1 MPRGPSPGSRRGVAA
16 AQKKISGSQYFILSS
31 GITSPLQTA
40 EYFVSGSSDVKVR
53 ATPQQGTAQQSFT
66 TPSNGF
72 GDKGPR
78 PALGRPPAKRKLE
91 LDGGILDDTFKSP
104 TKSTKKRGSP
114 KAKSPLEKTR
124 YDTSL
129 GLLTKKFVGLLGSS
143 PDGIVDL
150 NQAAE
155 VLNVQKRRIYDI
167 TNVLEGINLIKKKS
181 KNHIEWRGSP
191 ITPNGPARVAT
202 PAVMDL
208 HSDLAD
214 LEAKE
219 NLLDELIRHSS
230 TQLKHL
236 TEDSENK
243 KHAYVT
249 YQDIRSIKT
258 FEEQTV
264 IAIKAPPE
272 TRLEVPD
279 PRESIQI
286 WLKSSKGP
294 IEVYLCPEEQNTEDA
309 GSSSSDA
316 ASSEGCSSTSG
327 SPCSVKGSELKTNV
341 MHCSKAS
348 VMAEGGSSSDCR
360 KFCWMGVG
368 GQYLYCNGGS
378 RKCSGCDP
386 DKPDVTAMNVPKVHG
401 SNPQIKQEGLGSD
414 GVVPTTPFLMY
425 DCQELVQPWEGGT
438 SALAAIFDGNIDS
451 APSFEG
457 ENGGNVGETSASK
470 SVHSEVEAPVALE
483 GFEVEEFPDFEF
495 IRAFIHGTENPHAD
509 PNIVENGFH

>member
-1 MPRGPSPGSRRGVAA
+1 MPRGPSPGSRRAVAA
-16 AQKKISGSQYFILSS
+16 AQKKLSGSQYFILSS

-53 ATPQQGTAQQSFT
+53 ATPQQATAQQSFT

-236 TEDSENK
+236 TEDVDNK

-249 YQDIRSIKT
+249 YQDIRSIRT

-286 WLKSSKGP
+286 WLKSNKGP
-294 IEVYLCPEEQNTEDA
+294 IEVYLCPEEQNSEDA
-309 GSSSSDA
+309 GSSSSETTG
-316 ASSEGCSSTSG
+316 SEGSSSVSG

-341 MHCSKAS
+341 MSCSKGS
-348 VMAEGGSSSDCR
+348 VKAEGGSECR
-360 KFCWMGVG
+360 KFSWMGVG

-378 RKCSGCDP
+378 KKCSGCVP
-386 DKPDVTAMNVPKVHG
+386 EKHDVMTVNVPPKVHG
-401 SNPQIKQEGLGSD
+401 LNPEVKFEGQGSEV
-414 GVVPTTPFLMY
+414 VVPTAPFLMY
-425 DCQELVQPWEGGT
+425 DCQEFAQPWEGGA
-438 SALAAIFDGNIDS
+438 SSLATFFDGNINS
-451 APSFEG
+451 APPFEV
-457 ENGGNVGETSASK
+457 ENSGSVVETSGSK
-470 SVHSEVEAPVALE
+470 PVHTGEAEAPVALE
-483 GFEVEEFPDFEF
+483 TFDVGEFPDFEF
-495 IRAFIHGTENPHAD
+495 IRAFIHGTENPQAD

>member
-1 MPRGPSPGSRRGVAA
+1 MPRGPSPGSRRAVAA
-16 AQKKISGSQYFILSS
+16 AQKKLSGSQYFILSS

-53 ATPQQGTAQQSFT
+53 ATPQQGSAQQTFT

-236 TEDSENK
+236 TEDPDNK

-249 YQDIRSIKT
+249 YQDIRSIRT

-316 ASSEGCSSTSG
+316 TSSEGSSSTSG
-327 SPCSVKGSELKTNV
+327 SPCSVKG
-341 MHCSKAS
+341 
-348 VMAEGGSSSDCR
+348 
-360 KFCWMGVG
+360 
-368 GQYLYCNGGS
+368 
-378 RKCSGCDP
+378 DP
-386 DKPDVTAMNVPKVHG
+386 RL
-401 SNPQIKQEGLGSD
+401 E
-414 GVVPTTPFLMY
+414 
-425 DCQELVQPWEGGT
+425 
-438 SALAAIFDGNIDS
+438 SALVENEEID
-451 APSFEG
+451 PSQEMARSLLPQTEDQDQEIQDF
-457 ENGGNVGETSASK
+457 
-470 SVHSEVEAPVALE
+470 VALSPPLMEDDYLFSLSPGE
-483 GFEVEEFPDFEF
+483 GISDLFDAYDLFSDD
-495 IRAFIHGTENPHAD
+495 N
-509 PNIVENGFH
+509 

>member
-1 MPRGPSPGSRRGVAA
+1 
-16 AQKKISGSQYFILSS
+16 
-31 GITSPLQTA
+31 
-40 EYFVSGSSDVKVR
+40 
-53 ATPQQGTAQQSFT
+53 
-66 TPSNGF
+66 
-72 GDKGPR
+72 
-78 PALGRPPAKRKLE
+78 
-91 LDGGILDDTFKSP
+91 
-104 TKSTKKRGSP
+104 
-114 KAKSPLEKTR
+114 KSPLEKTR

-181 KNHIEWRGSP
+181 KNHIEWRVQSTMEKDKERLNSAIGLFKTVDTEH
-191 ITPNGPARVAT
+191 IR
-202 PAVMDL
+202 
-208 HSDLAD
+208 
-214 LEAKE
+214 E

-243 KHAYVT
+243 KYPFQHGEHYCKCRN
-249 YQDIRSIKT
+249 DIRSIKT

-327 SPCSVKGSELKTNV
+327 SPCSVKGSELKTNE
-341 MHCSKAS
+341 
-348 VMAEGGSSSDCR
+348 MARS
-360 KFCWMGVG
+360 
-368 GQYLYCNGGS
+368 LL
-378 RKCSGCDP
+378 
-386 DKPDVTAMNVPKVHG
+386 
-401 SNPQIKQEGLGSD
+401 PQTEDQDQEIQD
-414 GVVPTTPFLMY
+414 F
-425 DCQELVQPWEGGT
+425 
-438 SALAAIFDGNIDS
+438 
-451 APSFEG
+451 
-457 ENGGNVGETSASK
+457 
-470 SVHSEVEAPVALE
+470 VALSPPLMEDDYLFSLSPGE
-483 GFEVEEFPDFEF
+483 GISDLFD
-495 IRAFIHGTENPHAD
+495 AYD
-509 PNIVENGFH
+509 L

>member
-1 MPRGPSPGSRRGVAA
+1 MPRGPSPGSRRAVAA
-16 AQKKISGSQYFILSS
+16 AQKKLSGSQYFILSS
-31 GITSPLQTA
+31 GITSPLQTS

-53 ATPQQGTAQQSFT
+53 ATPQQATAQQSFT

-219 NLLDELIRHSS
+219 NLIR
-230 TQLKHL
+230 
-236 TEDSENK
+236 
-243 KHAYVT
+243 
-249 YQDIRSIKT
+249 T

-294 IEVYLCPEEQNTEDA
+294 IEVYLCPEEQNSEDA
-309 GSSSSDA
+309 GSSSSETTG
-316 ASSEGCSSTSG
+316 SEGSSSVSG
-327 SPCSVKGSELKTNV
+327 SPCSVKG
-341 MHCSKAS
+341 
-348 VMAEGGSSSDCR
+348 
-360 KFCWMGVG
+360 
-368 GQYLYCNGGS
+368 
-378 RKCSGCDP
+378 DP
-386 DKPDVTAMNVPKVHG
+386 RL
-401 SNPQIKQEGLGSD
+401 E
-414 GVVPTTPFLMY
+414 
-425 DCQELVQPWEGGT
+425 
-438 SALAAIFDGNIDS
+438 SALVENEEID
-451 APSFEG
+451 PSQEMARSLLPQTEDQDQEIQDF
-457 ENGGNVGETSASK
+457 
-470 SVHSEVEAPVALE
+470 VALSPPLMEDDYLFSLSPGE
-483 GFEVEEFPDFEF
+483 GISDLFDAYDLFSDD
-495 IRAFIHGTENPHAD
+495 N
-509 PNIVENGFH
+509 